1 MGLGKTVQMI
11 ARICERKPNAT
22 EQKAGYAGT
31 LYVHLCASNVSADPA
46 RVVAPLAVMEQW
58 AAEIR
63 TKTMKGHIKVTTHH
77 GPSRVKGKFDI
88 NPASR

>member
-1 MGLGKTVQMI
+1 MQPSRRQDMPEHCKSDFVLSS
-11 ARICERKPNAT
+11 
-22 EQKAGYAGT
+22 
-31 LYVHLCASNVSADPA
+31 LSADPS

-77 GPSRVKGKFDI
+77 GPSRVKGKSYI
-88 NPASR
+88 TLPSR

>member
-1 MGLGKTVQMI
+1 MQLS
-11 ARICERKPNAT
+11 RKQDMP
-22 EQKAGYAGT
+22 EHCKSDFV
-31 LYVHLCASNVSADPA
+31 LSSPSADPT

-77 GPSRVKGKFDI
+77 GPSRVKGK
-88 NPASR
+88 S